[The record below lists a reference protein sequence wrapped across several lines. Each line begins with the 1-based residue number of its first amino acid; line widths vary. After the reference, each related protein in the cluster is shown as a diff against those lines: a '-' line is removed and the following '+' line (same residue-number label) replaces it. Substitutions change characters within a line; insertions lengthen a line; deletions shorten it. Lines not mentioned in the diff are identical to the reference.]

1 MEEEKDYFKTYYEK
15 NKEVM
20 DERSKEWKRKNKEAW
35 NLYQRDYKRKK
46 YKESREKRDL
56 SI

>member
-46 YKESREKRDL
+46 YKENKEKRDL